1 MTALRTDRPTSERPA
16 ATDKPGSDRPTPERL
31 GEIAQSSPEF
41 EGQIREFI
49 RRDVTGRRRTRE
61 ESGDP
66 AVESVNLLIERVAGQ
81 TVTEID
87 RVVSELNNMRDM
99 LRREG
104 ERVQR
109 ELTGYA
115 GLSQSAMM
123 SMKIISES
131 LAQWKPNALTPPP
144 RWAPYGA
151 YGAANCIAFQ
161 LIVRCIPRLTV

>member
-1 MTALRTDRPTSERPA
+1 MSALRPDRPASERIAAETRPA
-16 ATDKPGSDRPTPERL
+16 SDRQPSERQVPEKQVPERQVPERQIPERL
-31 GEIAQSSPEF
+31 GDIAQTAPEF

-49 RRDVTGRRRTRE
+49 RRDVTSRRRLRE
-61 ESGDP
+61 DTADP
-66 AVESVNLLIERVAGQ
+66 AVENVNLLIERVAGQ
-81 TVTEID
+81 TVGEID
-87 RVVSELNNMRDM
+87 RVIAELNNMRDM

-131 LAQWKPNALTPPP
+131 LAQWKPGALTPPP
-144 RWAPYGA
+144 DAG
-151 YGAANCIAFQ
+151 
-161 LIVRCIPRLTV
+161 

>member
-1 MTALRTDRPTSERPA
+1 MSALRPDRPASERIAAETRPA
-16 ATDKPGSDRPTPERL
+16 SDRQSSERQVPEKQVPERQVPERL
-31 GEIAQSSPEF
+31 GDIAQTAPEF

-49 RRDVTGRRRTRE
+49 RRDVTSRRRLRE
-61 ESGDP
+61 DTADP
-66 AVESVNLLIERVAGQ
+66 AVENVNLLIERVAGQ
-81 TVTEID
+81 TVGEID
-87 RVVSELNNMRDM
+87 RVIAELNNMRDM

-131 LAQWKPNALTPPP
+131 LAQWKPGALTPPP
-144 RWAPYGA
+144 DAG
-151 YGAANCIAFQ
+151 
-161 LIVRCIPRLTV
+161 

>member
-1 MTALRTDRPTSERPA
+1 MPQSRLGTAANSGGRLWKERKRMTALRTDRPTSDRP
-16 ATDKPGSDRPTPERL
+16 ATDKPVTDRPAPERL
-31 GEIAQSSPEF
+31 GDISQSSPEF

-49 RRDVTGRRRTRE
+49 RRDVTGRRRPRE

-66 AVESVNLLIERVAGQ
+66 AVDNVNLLIERVSGQ
-81 TVTEID
+81 TVAEIE

-115 GLSQSAMM
+115 GLSQSALM

-131 LAQWKPNALTPPP
+131 LAQWKPGALTTPP
-144 RWAPYGA
+144 GA
-151 YGAANCIAFQ
+151 G
-161 LIVRCIPRLTV
+161 

>member
-1 MTALRTDRPTSERPA
+1 MTALRPDRPA
-16 ATDKPGSDRPTPERL
+16 SDRPTTDRPASDRPVPERL
-31 GEIAQSSPEF
+31 GDIAQSSPEF

-49 RRDVTGRRRTRE
+49 RRDVTGRRRQRE
-61 ESGDP
+61 ENGDP
-66 AVESVNLLIERVAGQ
+66 AVENVNLLIERVSGQ
-81 TVTEID
+81 TVAEID
-87 RVVSELNNMRDM
+87 RVMSELSNMRDM

-131 LAQWKPNALTPPP
+131 LAQWKP
-144 RWAPYGA
+144 GA
-151 YGAANCIAFQ
+151 
-161 LIVRCIPRLTV
+161 LIVPSSDAS

>member
-1 MTALRTDRPTSERPA
+1 MTALRPDRPA
-16 ATDKPGSDRPTPERL
+16 SDRPTTDRPASDRPVPERL

-49 RRDVTGRRRTRE
+49 RRDVTGRRRPRE
-61 ESGDP
+61 ETSDP
-66 AVESVNLLIERVAGQ
+66 AVENVNLLIERVSGQ
-81 TVTEID
+81 TVAEID
-87 RVVSELNNMRDM
+87 RVMSELSNMRDM

-131 LAQWKPNALTPPP
+131 LAQWKP
-144 RWAPYGA
+144 GA
-151 YGAANCIAFQ
+151 
-161 LIVRCIPRLTV
+161 LIVPPDAS

>member
-16 ATDKPGSDRPTPERL
+16 ADKPGADRPSPERL
-31 GEIAQSSPEF
+31 GDIAQSSPEF

-49 RRDVTGRRRTRE
+49 RRDVTARRRPRE

-66 AVESVNLLIERVAGQ
+66 AVDNVNLLIERVSGQ
-81 TVTEID
+81 TVAEIE
-87 RVVSELNNMRDM
+87 RVVSELGNMRDM
-99 LRREG
+99 LRSEG

-115 GLSQSAMM
+115 GLSQSALM

-131 LAQWKPNALTPPP
+131 LAQWKPNTLKTTPD
-144 RWAPYGA
+144 AG
-151 YGAANCIAFQ
+151 
-161 LIVRCIPRLTV
+161 

>member
-1 MTALRTDRPTSERPA
+1 MTALRTDRPATERP
-16 ATDKPGSDRPTPERL
+16 TIDRPVPERL
-31 GEIAQSSPEF
+31 GDIAQAAPEF

-49 RRDVTGRRRTRE
+49 RRDVTGRRRPRE

-66 AVESVNLLIERVAGQ
+66 AVENVNLLIERVSGQ
-81 TVTEID
+81 TVGEID
-87 RVVSELNNMRDM
+87 RVIGELTNMRDM

-131 LAQWKPNALTPPP
+131 LAQWKPGALTVPSD
-144 RWAPYGA
+144 AG
-151 YGAANCIAFQ
+151 
-161 LIVRCIPRLTV
+161 

>member
-1 MTALRTDRPTSERPA
+1 MTALRTDRPASDRPTTERPA
-16 ATDKPGSDRPTPERL
+16 AERPLSDRPVPERL
-31 GEIAQSSPEF
+31 GDLAQSTPEF

-61 ESGDP
+61 DSNDP
-66 AVESVNLLIERVAGQ
+66 AVDNVNLLIERVSGQ
-81 TVTEID
+81 TVSEID
-87 RVVSELNNMRDM
+87 RVISELTAMRDM

-131 LAQWKPNALTPPP
+131 LAQWKPGALSGPTD
-144 RWAPYGA
+144 AG
-151 YGAANCIAFQ
+151 
-161 LIVRCIPRLTV
+161 

>member
-1 MTALRTDRPTSERPA
+1 MTALRP
-16 ATDKPGSDRPTPERL
+16 DRPTPERITSDRNTSERTVPERPVTDRPAPERL
-31 GEIAQSSPEF
+31 GDLAQGSPEF

-49 RRDVTGRRRTRE
+49 RRDVTGRRRSRE
-61 ESGDP
+61 DAGDP
-66 AVESVNLLIERVAGQ
+66 AVENVNLLIERVSGQ
-81 TVTEID
+81 TVSEIE
-87 RVVSELNNMRDM
+87 RVISELNNMRDM

-131 LAQWKPNALTPPP
+131 LAQWKPGALT
-144 RWAPYGA
+144 APSDVG
-151 YGAANCIAFQ
+151 
-161 LIVRCIPRLTV
+161 

>member
-1 MTALRTDRPTSERPA
+1 MTALRTDRPTSERSAADTP
-16 ATDKPGSDRPTPERL
+16 ATDRPAERL
-31 GEIAQSSPEF
+31 GDIAQAAPEF

-49 RRDVTGRRRTRE
+49 RRDVTGRRRPRE
-61 ESGDP
+61 DATDAG
-66 AVESVNLLIERVAGQ
+66 VESVNLLIERVAGQ
-81 TVTEID
+81 TVAEID
-87 RVVSELNNMRDM
+87 RVVGELNSMRDM

-131 LAQWKPNALTPPP
+131 LSQWKPGSLTTTPD
-144 RWAPYGA
+144 AG
-151 YGAANCIAFQ
+151 
-161 LIVRCIPRLTV
+161 

>member
-1 MTALRTDRPTSERPA
+1 MTAPRPDRPTSDRPATDRPA
-16 ATDKPGSDRPTPERL
+16 ADRPVPERL
-31 GEIAQSSPEF
+31 GDIAQTTPEF

-49 RRDVTGRRRTRE
+49 RRDVTGRRRPRE
-61 ESGDP
+61 DTGDP
-66 AVESVNLLIERVAGQ
+66 AVESVNLLIERVSGQ
-81 TVTEID
+81 TVSEID
-87 RVVSELNNMRDM
+87 RVMSELNNMRDM

-131 LAQWKPNALTPPP
+131 LAQWKPGALTVPPD
-144 RWAPYGA
+144 AG
-151 YGAANCIAFQ
+151 
-161 LIVRCIPRLTV
+161 

>member
-1 MTALRTDRPTSERPA
+1 MSALRPDRPASERIAAETRPA
-16 ATDKPGSDRPTPERL
+16 SDRQSSERQVPEKQVPERQVPERL
-31 GEIAQSSPEF
+31 GDIAQTAPEF

-49 RRDVTGRRRTRE
+49 RRDVTSRRRLRE
-61 ESGDP
+61 DTADP
-66 AVESVNLLIERVAGQ
+66 AVENVNLLIERVAGQ
-81 TVTEID
+81 TVGEID
-87 RVVSELNNMRDM
+87 RVISELNNMRDM

-131 LAQWKPNALTPPP
+131 LAQWKPGALTPPP
-144 RWAPYGA
+144 DAG
-151 YGAANCIAFQ
+151 
-161 LIVRCIPRLTV
+161 

>member
-1 MTALRTDRPTSERPA
+1 MTALRPDRPA
-16 ATDKPGSDRPTPERL
+16 SDRPTTDRPASDRPVPERL
-31 GEIAQSSPEF
+31 GDIAQSSPEF

-61 ESGDP
+61 ETSDP
-66 AVESVNLLIERVAGQ
+66 AVENVNLLIERVSGQ
-81 TVTEID
+81 TVAEID
-87 RVVSELNNMRDM
+87 RVMSELSNMRDM

-131 LAQWKPNALTPPP
+131 LAQWKP
-144 RWAPYGA
+144 GA
-151 YGAANCIAFQ
+151 
-161 LIVRCIPRLTV
+161 LIVPSSDAS

>member
-1 MTALRTDRPTSERPA
+1 MTALRTDRPTPERTTADRPA
-16 ATDKPGSDRPTPERL
+16 AERPVPERL
-31 GEIAQSSPEF
+31 GDLAQSSPEF

-49 RRDVTGRRRTRE
+49 RRDVTARRRTRDDAN
-61 ESGDP
+61 DP
-66 AVESVNLLIERVAGQ
+66 AVESVNLLIERVSGQ
-81 TVTEID
+81 TVTEIE
-87 RVVSELNNMRDM
+87 RVVGELNNMRDM

-131 LAQWKPNALTPPP
+131 LAQWKPGALTTPTD
-144 RWAPYGA
+144 AS
-151 YGAANCIAFQ
+151 
-161 LIVRCIPRLTV
+161 

>member
-1 MTALRTDRPTSERPA
+1 MTALRPDRPTSERP
-16 ATDKPGSDRPTPERL
+16 TSDKPASDRPTAEKL
-31 GEIAQSSPEF
+31 GDIAQAAPEF

-49 RRDVTGRRRTRE
+49 RRDVTGRRRLRDE
-61 ESGDP
+61 AGDP
-66 AVESVNLLIERVAGQ
+66 GVDSVNLLIERVAGQ
-81 TVTEID
+81 TVAEID
-87 RVVSELNNMRDM
+87 RVVGELSSMRDM

-131 LAQWKPNALTPPP
+131 LAQWKPGALTAPPD
-144 RWAPYGA
+144 AG
-151 YGAANCIAFQ
+151 
-161 LIVRCIPRLTV
+161 

>member
-1 MTALRTDRPTSERPA
+1 MTALRPDRPA
-16 ATDKPGSDRPTPERL
+16 SDRPTTDRPASDRPVPERL

-49 RRDVTGRRRTRE
+49 RRDVTGRRRPRE
-61 ESGDP
+61 ETSDP
-66 AVESVNLLIERVAGQ
+66 AVENVNLLIERVSGQ
-81 TVTEID
+81 TVAEID
-87 RVVSELNNMRDM
+87 RVMGELSNMRDM

-131 LAQWKPNALTPPP
+131 LAQWKPGALTVPSD
-144 RWAPYGA
+144 AS
-151 YGAANCIAFQ
+151 
-161 LIVRCIPRLTV
+161 

>member
-1 MTALRTDRPTSERPA
+1 V
-16 ATDKPGSDRPTPERL
+16 SDRPTTDRPASDRPVPERL
-31 GEIAQSSPEF
+31 GDIAQSSPEF

-49 RRDVTGRRRTRE
+49 RRDVTGRRRPRE
-61 ESGDP
+61 ETGDP
-66 AVESVNLLIERVAGQ
+66 AVENVNLLIERVSGQ
-81 TVTEID
+81 TVAEID
-87 RVVSELNNMRDM
+87 RVMSELSNMRDM

-131 LAQWKPNALTPPP
+131 LAQWKP
-144 RWAPYGA
+144 GA
-151 YGAANCIAFQ
+151 
-161 LIVRCIPRLTV
+161 LIVPSDAS

>member
-1 MTALRTDRPTSERPA
+1 MTALRTDRPTPERTTADRPA
-16 ATDKPGSDRPTPERL
+16 AERPVPERL
-31 GEIAQSSPEF
+31 GDLAQSSPEF

-49 RRDVTGRRRTRE
+49 RRDVTARRRTRDDTN
-61 ESGDP
+61 DP
-66 AVESVNLLIERVAGQ
+66 AVESVNLLIERVSGQ
-81 TVTEID
+81 TVTEIE
-87 RVVSELNNMRDM
+87 RVVGELNNMRDM

-131 LAQWKPNALTPPP
+131 LAQWKPGALTTPTD
-144 RWAPYGA
+144 AS
-151 YGAANCIAFQ
+151 
-161 LIVRCIPRLTV
+161 